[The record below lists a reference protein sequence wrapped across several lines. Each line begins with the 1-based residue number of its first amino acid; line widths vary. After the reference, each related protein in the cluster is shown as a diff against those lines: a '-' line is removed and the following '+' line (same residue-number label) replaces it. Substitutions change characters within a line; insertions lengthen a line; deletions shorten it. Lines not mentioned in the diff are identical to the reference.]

1 MNFLDKSWTD
11 LPQGINRA
19 TKYPYDAPNVSF
31 LLDQGILK
39 PLTNTFHLAKKNS
52 DTCYRF

>member
-19 TKYPYDAPNVSF
+19 TRYPYEAPNVSF

-39 PLTNTFHLAKKNS
+39 PLTNNFHLAKK
-52 DTCYRF
+52 